1 MAAEPSGTEAGR
13 SAWLAAAGGSGHAVY
28 TGHSP
33 GPQSVFLHA
42 WTRLNLAGCC
52 PLNAGGLV
60 VHGEE
65 SSSPGEL
72 TQPPGG
78 LRVQG
83 WGGGKPYHPFILECS
98 GAWDP
103 DVKLAGLRGEGNLG
117 ACPVLCQCC
126 HWTIAGRCGWP
137 WGSPGDSAVKEST
150 CRAAMKEMGIRSLGL
165 EDPLEEGMATCFSIL
180 ACGAWRAI
188 VRGVAES
195 QTRLNAHVDDPFLIL
210 FQPRGSGLYYRMGKA
225 ARFLSCI
232 SQSSSQPLLPFTQ
245 SSRRPRTRLHWPRFL
260 ACLYGPSDI
269 TCL

>member
-1 MAAEPSGTEAGR
+1 MKGILEPVRSSVSAVTGRLLGGADGPGALPVTQRLKSPPAGR
-13 SAWLAAAGGSGHAVY
+13 A
-28 TGHSP
+28 T
-33 GPQSVFLHA
+33 
-42 WTRLNLAGCC
+42 
-52 PLNAGGLV
+52 
-60 VHGEE
+60 
-65 SSSPGEL
+65 
-72 TQPPGG
+72 
-78 LRVQG
+78 
-83 WGGGKPYHPFILECS
+83 
-98 GAWDP
+98 
-103 DVKLAGLRGEGNLG
+103 
-117 ACPVLCQCC
+117 
-126 HWTIAGRCGWP
+126 
-137 WGSPGDSAVKEST
+137 
-150 CRAAMKEMGIRSLGL
+150 KEMGIRSLGL

-232 SQSSSQPLLPFTQ
+232 SQSSSQPLLPFKQ